1 MFENWIVNDGDENRE
16 NLEQSRY
23 YDLITRDG
31 KFIPEAV
38 WYKKWFSFDD
48 GSDNAAFVTYNDEA
62 FSLSEV
68 LAYCPVHKAGIAKA
82 VMKTLGLMADE

>member
-31 KFIPEAV
+31 KFTIQ
-38 WYKKWFSFDD
+38 FSNIT
-48 GSDNAAFVTYNDEA
+48 SPPT
-62 FSLSEV
+62 
-68 LAYCPVHKAGIAKA
+68 
-82 VMKTLGLMADE
+82 T